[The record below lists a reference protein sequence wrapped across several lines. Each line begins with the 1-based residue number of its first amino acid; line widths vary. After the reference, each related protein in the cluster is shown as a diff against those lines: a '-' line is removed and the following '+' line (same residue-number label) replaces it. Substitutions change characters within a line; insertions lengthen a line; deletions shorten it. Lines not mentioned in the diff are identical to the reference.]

1 LGFKIA
7 PTAQLPAT
15 LSIRTDPD
23 MTETTSSAP
32 SARYPSLAGR
42 TVFISGGATGIG
54 EALVRAFHAQG
65 ARVGFC
71 DLDAKAGRALAV
83 QLGADNEVLFSECDV
98 TDVDALRATIAA
110 VRERFGPIQVLVNNA
125 ANDRRHDMAD
135 VSSEDFDRLMAVNF
149 KHQFFAA
156 QAVADDMRSLG
167 GGSIINFGSVSWVIK
182 GAGYPVYQACKSA
195 IQGLTRSLARDLG
208 KQNIRVNTLVPGWV
222 MTERQLR
229 LWVKPESGAEID
241 AAQCLPGRVMAED
254 IASMALFLASDDSK
268 MCTAQNYVVD
278 AGWT

>member
-1 LGFKIA
+1 
-7 PTAQLPAT
+7 
-15 LSIRTDPD
+15 
-23 MTETTSSAP
+23 MTESTSPAP

-65 ARVGFC
+65 AHVGFC
-71 DLDAKAGRALAV
+71 DLDVKAGQALAA
-83 QLGADNEVLFSECDV
+83 QLGNDNEVLFTGCDV

-110 VRERFGPIQVLVNNA
+110 VRARFGPIQVLVNNA

-135 VSSEDFDRLMAVNF
+135 VTSEDFDRLMAINF

-156 QAVADDMRSLG
+156 QAVADDMRALG
-167 GGSIINFGSVSWVIK
+167 SGSIINFGSVSWMIK

-208 KQNIRVNTLVPGWV
+208 KQNIRVNTIVPGWV

-254 IASMALFLASDDSK
+254 IASMALFLAADDSK